1 MTRIAVWQPGMPS
14 FGRAVAALGVF
25 DGVHLGHQALVRDT
39 VSLARARHAVSVIVT
54 FDRDPDQVVAP
65 ASAAAQLLD
74 LDQKLSLLAEL
85 GPDAI
90 AVMPFTPELAS
101 TPPLVFL
108 DEVLLDAM
116 EPVSVLVGCDFR
128 FGHRAEGDVDA
139 LVRYGQDRGFT
150 VVPHELVSAG
160 GAPITSTRIRGLVAA
175 GDVTAAARLL
185 GRPHRV
191 RGTVHHGRGAGAS
204 IGFATANLSV
214 DPYVALPAPGVYA
227 GRVQVDGT
235 DHAAAISVGT
245 PPTFPGAVD
254 DFEVHVIGF
263 AGDLYGRTLTVEF
276 LERLRA
282 QRIFPSGADLASAIA
297 SDVARAVE
305 VVSR

>member
-1 MTRIAVWQPGMPS
+1 MTRVSIWQPGMPS
-14 FGRAVAALGVF
+14 FGHAVAALGVF
-25 DGVHLGHQALVRDT
+25 DGVHLGHQALIRDT
-39 VSLARARHAVSVIVT
+39 VALAQARGAASVVVT

-65 ASAAAQLLD
+65 ATAARQLLD
-74 LDQKLSLLAEL
+74 LDQKLNLLAGL

-90 AVMPFTPELAS
+90 AVMPFTSELAK

-116 EPVSVLVGCDFR
+116 EPVAVLVGYDFR

-139 LVRYGQDRGFT
+139 LVRYGADRGFS
-150 VVPHELVSAG
+150 VVPHELVRVD
-160 GAPITSTRIRGLVAA
+160 GAPVTSTRIRALVAA
-175 GDVTAAARLL
+175 GDVSGAALLL

-191 RGTVHHGRGAGAS
+191 RGTVHHGRDAGAD
-204 IGFATANLSV
+204 IGFATANLTV

-227 GRVQVDGT
+227 GRVDI
-235 DHAAAISVGT
+235 DAAPYAAAISVGV

-263 AGDLYGRTLTVEF
+263 RGDLYDRGLTVEF
-276 LERLRA
+276 LARLRD
-282 QRIFPSGADLASAIA
+282 QRAFATTEDLSAAIA
-297 SDVARAVE
+297 SDVARTIEAD
-305 VVSR
+305 SL

>member
-1 MTRIAVWQPGMPS
+1 MTKIAVWQPGMPS

-39 VSLARARHAVSVIVT
+39 VALAQARNAVSVIVT

-65 ASAAAQLLD
+65 ASAAPQLLD
-74 LDQKLSLLAEL
+74 LDQKLSLLSEL

-90 AVMPFTPELAS
+90 AVMPFTRELAS

-160 GAPITSTRIRGLVAA
+160 GAPITSTRIRALVAT
-175 GDVTAAARLL
+175 GDVAGAALLL

-191 RGTVHHGRGAGAS
+191 RGTVHHGRGAGAG

-227 GRVQVDGT
+227 GRVEVDGT
-235 DHAAAISVGT
+235 AHAAAISVGT

-263 AGDLYGRTLTVEF
+263 AGDLYGRALTVEF

-282 QRIFPSGADLASAIA
+282 QRTFQDGADLAAAIA
-297 SDVARAVE
+297 SDVARAAE
-305 VVSR
+305 VASL

>member
-1 MTRIAVWQPGMPS
+1 MPS

-25 DGVHLGHQALVRDT
+25 DGVHLGHQALIRDT
-39 VSLARARHAVSVIVT
+39 VALARARNAVSVVIT

-65 ASAAAQLLD
+65 ATAAPQLLD
-74 LDQKLSLLAEL
+74 LDQKLTLLSGL
-85 GPDAI
+85 GPDVV
-90 AVMPFTPELAS
+90 AVMPFNAELAR

-139 LVRYGQDRGFT
+139 LARYGADRGFS
-150 VVPHELVSAG
+150 VVPRELVTMG
-160 GAPITSTRIRGLVAA
+160 GAPITSTRIRALVAA
-175 GDVTAAARLL
+175 GDVSGAALLL
-185 GRPHRV
+185 GRHHRV
-191 RGTVHHGRGAGAS
+191 RGTVHHGRGAGTG

-227 GRVQVDGT
+227 GRVELGAAPY
-235 DHAAAISVGT
+235 AAAVSVGA

-254 DFEVHVIGF
+254 DLEMHVIGF
-263 AGDLYGRTLTVEF
+263 EGDLVGRVLTVEF
-276 LERLRA
+276 LERLRKQLA
-282 QRIFPSGADLASAIA
+282 FETMDDLAAAIA
-297 SDVARAVE
+297 ADVARTVDIN
-305 VVSR
+305 SL